1 MVVVLGLFFVAFVL
15 AWAAV
20 MSVLRARRMDHEL
33 KVNRR
38 LQAFSFVPD
47 AASQLKASS
56 DSLLAPV
63 EAWLARVGLRIEPGP
78 AVALAVAGV
87 LSTFVIWHVF
97 FPLAGLIWAV
107 LVVTFAVLVPQVRY
121 QQRVNAMVSQ
131 LPLFIDQVI
140 RGLVTGRNVEGAI
153 QLAMEDLKEPLR
165 EVIER
170 AHKNVELGAD
180 LGEAMRDVA
189 TFHNVRE
196 LHMLA
201 LAIQTSRTYGGSP
214 REMLESV
221 VNLIRQREQMQRELR
236 AMTGETRIT
245 AWVLGALPTAIAGF
259 MVYANPNYIGT
270 MWNDPTGRTVLML
283 AGGFQA
289 LGVLILWRMIK
300 SI

>member
-1 MVVVLGLFFVAFVL
+1 MVVILSLFFVAIVL
-15 AWAAV
+15 AWSAV
-20 MSVLRARRMDHEL
+20 MAVLRARRLDHEL

-38 LQAFSFVPD
+38 LQAFAFVPNG
-47 AASQLKASS
+47 SEPFRPS
-56 DSLLAPV
+56 DGLLAPI
-63 EAWLARVGLRIEPGP
+63 EGWLARVGLRIEPGQ
-78 AVALAVAGV
+78 ALALAVVGV
-87 LSTFVIWHVF
+87 LSTIVIWHVF
-97 FPLAGLIWAV
+97 FPLAGLIWAL
-107 LVVTFAVLVPQVRY
+107 LVGTFAVLVPQVRY

-131 LPLFIDQVI
+131 IPLFIDQVI

-180 LGEAMRDVA
+180 LGEALRDMA

-245 AWVLGALPTAIAGF
+245 AWVLGALPTAIAGS
-259 MVYANPNYIGT
+259 MVFANPSYIDT
-270 MWNDPTGRTVLML
+270 MWKDPSGRTLLMS
-283 AGGFQA
+283 AGGWQV

>member
-1 MVVVLGLFFVAFVL
+1 MVVALGLFFLAFML
-15 AWAAV
+15 ALAAV
-20 MSVLRARRMDHEL
+20 LSVLRARRIDHEL

-38 LQAFSFVPD
+38 LQSFSFVPD
-47 AASQLKASS
+47 TSGVPKSA
-56 DSLLAPV
+56 DGLLAPV
-63 EAWLARVGLRIEPGP
+63 EAWLARVGLRIEPG
-78 AVALAVAGV
+78 LAVGLAIAGV
-87 LSTFVIWHVF
+87 VSTILIWQLA

-121 QQRVNAMVSQ
+121 QQRVSAMVAQ

-140 RGLVTGRNVEGAI
+140 RGLVTGRNVEGAM
-153 QLAMEDLKEPLR
+153 QLAMEDLKQPLR

-170 AHKNVELGAD
+170 ANKNVELGAD

-245 AWVLGALPTAIAGF
+245 AWVLGALPTVIAGF
-259 MVYANPNYIGT
+259 MVYANPSYIGT
-270 MWNDPTGRTVLML
+270 MWNDPSGRTVLMV

-289 LGVLILWRMIK
+289 MGGLILWRMIK

>member
-1 MVVVLGLFFVAFVL
+1 MVVILGLFCVAFVL

-20 MSVLRARRMDHEL
+20 ISVLRARRKDHEL
-33 KVNRR
+33 KVTRR

-47 AASQLKASS
+47 AAVLLKPA
-56 DSLLAPV
+56 DGMLAPV
-63 EAWLARVGLRIEPGP
+63 EGWLARVGLRIEPGL
-78 AVALAVAGV
+78 AVALAAIGV
-87 LSTFVIWHVF
+87 VSTAFIWQVV
-97 FPLAGLIWAV
+97 FPLAGMIWAV
-107 LVVTFAVLVPQVRY
+107 LVVTLAVLGPQVRY
-121 QQRVNAMVSQ
+121 QQRVNAMVAQ
-131 LPLFIDQVI
+131 IPLFIDQVI

-153 QLAMEDLKEPLR
+153 QLAMEDLKVPLR
-165 EVIER
+165 DVIER

-180 LGEAMRDVA
+180 LGEALRDMA

-236 AMTGETRIT
+236 AMTGETRVT
-245 AWVLGALPTAIAGF
+245 AWVLGAMPTMIAGF
-259 MVYANPNYIGT
+259 MVYSSPSYIGT
-270 MWNDPTGRTVLML
+270 MWYDPSGRTVLMV

>member
-1 MVVVLGLFFVAFVL
+1 MVAALSLFFLAFVL
-15 AWAAV
+15 ALAAV
-20 MSVLRARRMDHEL
+20 LSVLRARRLDHAA
-33 KVNRR
+33 KVTQR
-38 LQAFSFVPD
+38 LQSFSFVPD
-47 AASQLKASS
+47 AAAVFKPA
-56 DSLLAPV
+56 DGLLAPV
-63 EAWLARVGLRIEPGP
+63 EGWLARVGMRIEPG
-78 AVALAVAGV
+78 LAVGLAIAGV
-87 LSTFVIWHVF
+87 LSTIVIWHVY

-107 LVVTFAVLVPQVRY
+107 LVVTLAVLIPQVRY
-121 QQRVNAMVSQ
+121 QQRVNAMVAQ

-170 AHKNVELGAD
+170 VHKNGELGAD
-180 LGEAMRDVA
+180 LGEALRDMA
-189 TFHNVRE
+189 TFHQVRE

-245 AWVLGALPTAIAGF
+245 AWVLGALPSVIAGS
-259 MVYANPNYIGT
+259 MLISSPDYIGP
-270 MWNDPTGRTVLML
+270 MWNDPSGRTMLMV

-289 LGVLILWRMIK
+289 LGVLFLWRMIK